1 MSTHTL
7 DGWHFAAATLRDGRP
22 LPKRGDILT
31 HDGPVVPCESG
42 LHMSVRAID
51 ALTHAPG
58 AMVARVRI
66 SGEVVAHGND
76 KWAASRRE
84 MLTDYVDATRVLHE
98 FGCWCATNAM
108 DVCEARGVAVDPR
121 SRNAVVVKR
130 RWLDGKA
137 TAEDLAAARDAAWD
151 PAWAAARAAA
161 RDAARAAA
169 WAAAWAAARD
179 AARAAAWDAA
189 WAAARAAARDASWD
203 AAWDAASDAQNTE
216 LERMLSELVGLE
228 VTR

>member
-203 AAWDAASDAQNTE
+203 AAWDAARDAQNTE

>member
-137 TAEDLAAARDAAWD
+137 TAEDLAAARAALRDAAWPAARD
-151 PAWAAARAAA
+151 AAWAAAR
-161 RDAARAAA
+161 
-169 WAAAWAAARD
+169 AAAWAAARD
-179 AARAAAWDAA
+179 AARAAAMDATRDGDAAAWDAAWDPA
-189 WAAARAAARDASWD
+189 WAAAR
-203 AAWDAASDAQNTE
+203 DAQNTE